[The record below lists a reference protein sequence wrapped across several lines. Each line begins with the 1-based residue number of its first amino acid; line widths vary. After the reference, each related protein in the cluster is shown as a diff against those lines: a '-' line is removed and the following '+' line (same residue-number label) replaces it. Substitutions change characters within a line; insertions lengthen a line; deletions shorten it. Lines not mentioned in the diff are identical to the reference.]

1 MISID
6 VSMVVVILNFLLL
19 LFILKMV
26 LYKPIKDMIES
37 RESKVAADIDD
48 ANKSKEEAKKL
59 VLTKDEEYKQA
70 VVEARKLR
78 DDIRKEAELDAEKI
92 LQQAYE
98 NRKSIVS
105 ETEEQLAHE
114 KKKVMQQLQAELAGL
129 VSGLTGKVLAKK
141 IDSDKDLEIINSII
155 DARSE

>member
-19 LFILKMV
+19 LFILKTL
-26 LYKPIKDMIES
+26 LYEPIKKMIND
-37 RESKVAADIDD
+37 RESKVSADIDD

-70 VVEARKLR
+70 VIEARKLR
-78 DDIRKEAELDAEKI
+78 DSIRKEAEFDAEKI

-98 NRKSIVS
+98 NRKSIVA
-105 ETEEQLAHE
+105 ETEQQLAHE
-114 KKKVMQQLQAELAGL
+114 KKKVQEQLQAELAGL
-129 VSGLTGKVLAKK
+129 VSGLAGKVLTKK
-141 IDSDKDLEIINSII
+141 IDSEKDLEIINSII
-155 DARSE
+155 DGRSE

>member
-6 VSMVVVILNFLLL
+6 ISMVVVMINFLLL
-19 LFILKMV
+19 MFILKIV
-26 LYKPIKDMIES
+26 LYKPIKDMLNE

-59 VLTKDEEYKQA
+59 VLTKEEEYKQA
-70 VVEARKLR
+70 VLEARKLR
-78 DDIRKEAELDAEKI
+78 DKIRKEAEFDAEKI

-105 ETEEQLAHE
+105 ETEDQLVHE
-114 KKKVMQQLQAELAGL
+114 KKKVEQQLRAELAGL
-129 VSGLTGKVLAKK
+129 VSRLTGMVLAQK
-141 IDSDKDLEIINSII
+141 IDSDKDLELINSII
-155 DARSE
+155 DSRSE

>member
-19 LFILKMV
+19 LFILKTL
-26 LYKPIKDMIES
+26 LYEPIKKMIND
-37 RESKVAADIDD
+37 RESKVSADIDD

-70 VVEARKLR
+70 VIEARKLR
-78 DDIRKEAELDAEKI
+78 DSIRKEAEFDAEKI

-98 NRKSIVS
+98 NRKSIVA
-105 ETEEQLAHE
+105 ETEQQLAHE
-114 KKKVMQQLQAELAGL
+114 KKKVQEQLQAELAGL
-129 VSGLTGKVLAKK
+129 VSGLAGKVLAKK

-155 DARSE
+155 DGRSE

>member
-19 LFILKMV
+19 LFILKTV
-26 LYKPIKDMIES
+26 LYKPIKDIIDN
-37 RESKVAADIDD
+37 RESKVSADIDD
-48 ANKSKEEAKKL
+48 ANKSKVEAEKL
-59 VLTKDEEYKQA
+59 VLTKEEEYKQA

-78 DDIRKEAELDAEKI
+78 DNIRKEAEFDAEKI

-105 ETEEQLAHE
+105 ETEDKLAHE
-114 KKKVMQQLQAELAGL
+114 KKKVQQQLQGELAGL
-129 VSGLTGKVLAKK
+129 VSSLTGMVLAKK
-141 IDSDKDLEIINSII
+141 IDSDKDMEIINSII
-155 DARSE
+155 EARSE

>member
-19 LFILKMV
+19 MFILKMV
-26 LYKPIKDMIES
+26 LYKPIKDMINE
-37 RESKVAADIDD
+37 RESKVATDIDD

-59 VLTKDEEYKQA
+59 VLTKEEEYKEA

-78 DDIRKEAELDAEKI
+78 DKIRKEAEFDAEKI
-92 LQQAYE
+92 IQQAYE
-98 NRKSIVS
+98 NRKSIVA

-114 KKKVMQQLQAELAGL
+114 KQKVQQKLQAELAGL
-129 VSGLTGKVLAKK
+129 VSQLTGKVLAQK
-141 IDSDKDLEIINSII
+141 IDSDKDLELINSII
-155 DARSE
+155 DSRSE

>member
-19 LFILKMV
+19 MFILKMV
-26 LYKPIKDMIES
+26 LYKPIKDMINE

-59 VLTKDEEYKQA
+59 VLTKEEEYKEA

-78 DDIRKEAELDAEKI
+78 DKIRKEAEFDAEKI
-92 LQQAYE
+92 IQQAYE
-98 NRKSIVS
+98 NRKSIVA
-105 ETEEQLAHE
+105 ETEEQLSHE
-114 KKKVMQQLQAELAGL
+114 KKKVQQKLQAELACL
-129 VSGLTGKVLAKK
+129 VSQLTGKVLAQK
-141 IDSDKDLEIINSII
+141 IDSDKDLELINSII
-155 DARSE
+155 DSRSE

>member
-6 VSMVVVILNFLLL
+6 ISMVVVILNFLLL
-19 LFILKMV
+19 MFILKV
-26 LYKPIKDMIES
+26 LLYKPIKDMIKD

-59 VLTKDEEYKQA
+59 VLTKEEEYKEA

-78 DDIRKEAELDAEKI
+78 DKIRKEAEFDAEKI
-92 LQQAYE
+92 IQQAYE
-98 NRKSIVS
+98 NRKSIVA

-114 KKKVMQQLQAELAGL
+114 KKKVQQKLQAELAAL
-129 VSGLTGKVLAKK
+129 VSQLTGKVLGQK
-141 IDSDKDLEIINSII
+141 IDSDKDLELINSII
-155 DARSE
+155 DNRSE

>member
-19 LFILKMV
+19 MFILKMV
-26 LYKPIKDMIES
+26 LYKPIKDMINE

-59 VLTKDEEYKQA
+59 VLTKEEEYKEA

-78 DDIRKEAELDAEKI
+78 DKIRKEAEFDAEKI
-92 LQQAYE
+92 IQQAYE
-98 NRKSIVS
+98 NRKSIVA
-105 ETEEQLAHE
+105 ETEEQLSHE
-114 KKKVMQQLQAELAGL
+114 KKKVQQKLQAELAGL
-129 VSGLTGKVLAKK
+129 VSQLTGKVLAQK
-141 IDSDKDLEIINSII
+141 IDSDKDLELINSII
-155 DARSE
+155 DSRSE

>member
-6 VSMVVVILNFLLL
+6 ISMVVVMINFLLL
-19 LFILKMV
+19 MFILKIV
-26 LYKPIKDMIES
+26 LYKPIKDMLNE

-59 VLTKDEEYKQA
+59 VLTKEEEYKQA
-70 VVEARKLR
+70 VLEARKLR
-78 DDIRKEAELDAEKI
+78 DNIRKEAEFDAEKI

-105 ETEEQLAHE
+105 ETEDQLVHE
-114 KKKVMQQLQAELAGL
+114 KKKVELQLRAELAGL
-129 VSGLTGKVLAKK
+129 VSRLTGMVLAQK
-141 IDSDKDLEIINSII
+141 IDSDKDLELINSII
-155 DARSE
+155 DSRSE

>member
-6 VSMVVVILNFLLL
+6 ISMVVVMINFLLL
-19 LFILKMV
+19 MFILKIV
-26 LYKPIKDMIES
+26 LYKPIKDMLNE

-59 VLTKDEEYKQA
+59 VLTKEEEYKQA
-70 VVEARKLR
+70 VLEARKLR
-78 DDIRKEAELDAEKI
+78 DKIRKEAEFDAEKI

-105 ETEEQLAHE
+105 ETEDQLVHE
-114 KKKVMQQLQAELAGL
+114 KKKVEQQLRAELAGL
-129 VSGLTGKVLAKK
+129 VSRLTGMVLAQK
-141 IDSDKDLEIINSII
+141 IDSDKDLELINSII